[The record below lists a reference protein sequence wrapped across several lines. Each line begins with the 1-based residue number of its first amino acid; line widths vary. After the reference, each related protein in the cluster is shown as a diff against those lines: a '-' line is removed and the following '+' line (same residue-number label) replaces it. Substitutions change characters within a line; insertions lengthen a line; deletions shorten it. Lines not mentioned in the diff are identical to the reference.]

1 MKKFKNKNEL
11 IEFVKHQLNIELK
24 NEDTSLNKM
33 KKVLY
38 TEIKRNIKNPVL
50 MLLNKYKIRY
60 EEHSNDYY
68 YIYI

>member
-68 YIYI
+68 YIYL

>member
-11 IEFVKHQLNIELK
+11 IEFVKHQSGIELK
-24 NEDTSLNKM
+24 NEDTIMNKM

-38 TEIKRNIKNPVL
+38 TEIKRNIKNSTL

-60 EEHSNDYY
+60 EEHSNNYY
-68 YIYI
+68 YIYL